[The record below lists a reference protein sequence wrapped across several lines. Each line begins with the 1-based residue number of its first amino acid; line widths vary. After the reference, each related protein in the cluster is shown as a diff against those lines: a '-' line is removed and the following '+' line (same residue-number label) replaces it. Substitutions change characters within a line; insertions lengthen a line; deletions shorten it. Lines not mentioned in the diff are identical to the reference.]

1 MEPDRILGEAV
12 KTALQDL
19 GYKVALCRNAQ
30 TALDSLEDSLPGLV
44 IVELQLGLHNGI
56 EFLYEMRSYPEWQQ
70 IPAIV
75 HTINAKAQDEI
86 FSQSFES
93 LGVQAV
99 LYKPRTSTSQLVR
112 MVKQLVPVA

>member
-1 MEPDRILGEAV
+1 MGEAV
-12 KTALQDL
+12 KTALQAFD
-19 GYKVALCRNAQ
+19 YKVAWCRNAQ
-30 TALDSLEDSLPGLV
+30 TALDSLDETFPDLV
-44 IVELQLGLHNGI
+44 VVELQLGLHNGI

-86 FSQSFES
+86 FAQSFES

-99 LYKPRTSTSQLVR
+99 LYKPRTTTSQLVR
-112 MVKQLVPVA
+112 MVKQLVPVT